1 MPLSLSDDEYN
12 AVQAAAAPIHPQQRG
27 AFLQA
32 LAVELEGYSV
42 IGPGVVHRC
51 AAASQKTFVVAAHA
65 ETSRS
70 AEPHHRGGPPGRAL
84 EAAGRSF
91 AVCWSFGFV
100 QCSPRS
106 TTIGERNMTTV
117 FIEARPKGRP
127 EGSAI
132 EDYVVEEQGDR
143 VLKTFKTQE
152 EAITWAK
159 SEGHSPHVA
168 RVRHLNDKKIPD
180 HWRPV

>member
-51 AAASQKTFVVAAHA
+51 AAALQKTFVVVAAHA

-70 AEPHHRGGPPGRAL
+70 AEPDHRGARQ
-84 EAAGRSF
+84 AAR
-91 AVCWSFGFV
+91 
-100 QCSPRS
+100 
-106 TTIGERNMTTV
+106 
-117 FIEARPKGRP
+117 
-127 EGSAI
+127 
-132 EDYVVEEQGDR
+132 
-143 VLKTFKTQE
+143 
-152 EAITWAK
+152 
-159 SEGHSPHVA
+159 
-168 RVRHLNDKKIPD
+168 
-180 HWRPV
+180 